1 MRPAFSTIKQYLA
14 GIDKVHYAR
23 RFANTARRKAELA
36 AIAEQCMQDMD
47 VMIDRIAHDK
57 KAFAHWARN
66 DRNQGLASRQNA
78 FMRVHAVHS
87 RSPRSLWA
95 EIKRN
100 YVWSMEHHA

>member
-36 AIAEQCMQDMD
+36 AIAEQCMRDMG
-47 VMIDRIAHDK
+47 VMLDRISHDK
-57 KAFAHWARN
+57 ALFARWAGN

-78 FMRVHAVHS
+78 FMRVHDVWNDAPVAPWGKI
-87 RSPRSLWA
+87 RD
-95 EIKRN
+95 N
-100 YVWSMEHHA
+100 YVWSRAHHV